1 MKKIA
6 YLFVMSILVLIS
18 SAVYADDGYY
28 TCGSNVSEFNG
39 KTFEKLV
46 VDFQKCQ
53 NSREKTNAAFVDV
66 TVIDY
71 MEIKGNASATFINS
85 SINTLSVFCSVS
97 QDCEIGLDE
106 STSIEVLELYP
117 GDKGSIIV
125 NGTAGKE
132 SLPAY
137 YNVGYLCEGQQDFSL
152 HADAENEIDFR
163 MKDLDAFSDMG
174 YIGETIIHAADN
186 ASVTFDNAWLHRVK
200 ILSDQDKDPVHFRL
214 NTKGMTYIDLLDS
227 GISFELHN
235 LNDRHFSGDIPL
247 CSPIASD
254 YMRIG
259 LMLLHS
265 DHDLTVA
272 MDNQYADNLVFF
284 GGGCENSTLF
294 LTDLN
299 DSSEVSVIDRAL
311 IYDANAEFYVKKI
324 PHAEFLVAPDNFSMN
339 DFYGYF
345 ESVRD
350 ALINQCADFPDM
362 IDQPGMCWD
371 ISALPESS
379 SEYWSRMES
388 AKVWSRLSGYVHI
401 LSQDTGDPSRPY
413 AYIKSE
419 PDIPY
424 FYTRAAFIDTVKYS
438 SAYSVSES
446 SVPSYI
452 TGKGWTSLNPTLN
465 ADKTVGITWNGG
477 CSYNHDMTVGGIVY
491 RNCLENLPFTDKE

>member
-6 YLFVMSILVLIS
+6 YLFVMSILALIS
-18 SAVYADDGYY
+18 TAAYASDGYFV
-28 TCGSNVSEFNG
+28 CGSDINEFNG
-39 KTFEKLV
+39 KIFENL
-46 VDFQKCQ
+46 
-53 NSREKTNAAFVDV
+53 
-66 TVIDY
+66 VIDLRECQTSY
-71 MEIKGNASATFINS
+71 GFEGLTVSDSLKIKGNVSVSFKNS
-85 SINTLSVFCSVS
+85 SINTLSVECSDA
-97 QDCEIGLDE
+97 QKCEIGLDE

-117 GDKGSIIV
+117 GDNGTITV
-125 NGTAGKE
+125 NGTAEKE
-132 SLPAY
+132 NLPAFY
-137 YNVGYLCEGQQDFSL
+137 SVGYLCEGQKEFSL
-152 HADAENEIDFR
+152 YADTESEIDFR
-163 MKDLDAFSDMG
+163 MKDLEAFSDMG
-174 YIGETIIHAADN
+174 YIDETIIYPVNN
-186 ASVTFDNAWLHRVK
+186 ASVTFENIWLHRVK
-200 ILSDQDKDPVHFRL
+200 IVAAQDIDPDHFRL
-214 NTKGMTYIDLLDS
+214 STKGMTYIDLLDS

-235 LNDRHFSGDIPL
+235 QNDRHFSGDIPL

-265 DHDLTVA
+265 DHDLTVS
-272 MDNQYADNLVFF
+272 MDNQYIDRLVFF
-284 GGGCENSTLF
+284 GRGCENSTLF

-299 DSSEVSVIDRAL
+299 DSSEVSLVERAV
-311 IYDANAEFYVKKI
+311 IYDANAEFCVKKI
-324 PHAEFLVAPDNFSMN
+324 PYAEFLVAPNDFSMD

-350 ALINQCADFPDM
+350 VLMDHCADYPDL

-379 SEYWSRMES
+379 SEYWTHMES
-388 AKVWSRLSGYVHI
+388 AKVWGRLSGYVHI
-401 LSQDTGDPSRPY
+401 PSQETGNPARPY
-413 AYIKSE
+413 AYTRSE

-438 SAYSVSES
+438 SAYSVPES
-446 SVPSYI
+446 LIPVYI

-491 RNCLENLPFTDKE
+491 RNCLENFPFTDK

>member
-6 YLFVMSILVLIS
+6 YLFVLSVFLLIS
-18 SAVYADDGYY
+18 SAAYAYEGYFA
-28 TCGSNVSEFNG
+28 CGSDTAGFIG
-39 KTFEKLV
+39 KTFENLV
-46 VDFQKCQ
+46 VDLQGC
-53 NSREKTNAAFVDV
+53 KTAPVFEGITV
-66 TVIDY
+66 TDSVQ
-71 MEIKGNASATFINS
+71 MTANASVRFSSSTINR
-85 SINTLSVFCSVS
+85 LSVDCS
-97 QDCEIGLDE
+97 DAEGCEIGLDN
-106 STSIEVLELYP
+106 STSIETLNLYP
-117 GDKGSIIV
+117 EEKGTITV

-132 SLPAY
+132 TLPAFY
-137 YNVGYLCEGQQDFSL
+137 STGYLCEGQPDFSL
-152 HADAENEIDFR
+152 YAGAESELDFSL
-163 MKDLDAFSDMG
+163 KDLEVFSDMS
-174 YIGETIIHAADN
+174 YIGETVIHAAGN
-186 ASVTFDNAWLHRVK
+186 ASVTFDTVWLHRVS
-200 ILSDQDKDPVHFRL
+200 IMTEADKNPDHFRI
-214 NTKGMTYIDLLDS
+214 NTSGMTYIDLLES

-235 LNDRHFSGDIPL
+235 LNGRHFSGDIPL

-265 DHDLTVA
+265 DHDLTVS
-272 MDNQYADNLVFF
+272 MDNQYADSLVFF

-299 DSSEVSVIDRAL
+299 DSSEVSVIGRAQ

-324 PHAEFLVAPDNFSMN
+324 PYSEFLVAPDGFSMESFN
-339 DFYGYF
+339 GYSD
-345 ESVRD
+345 SVRD
-350 ALINQCADFPDM
+350 ALMNHCAEYPDL

-371 ISALPESS
+371 TSALPESS
-379 SEYWSRMES
+379 SEFWTRMES

-401 LSQDTGDPSRPY
+401 PVNETGDADRPY
-413 AYIKSE
+413 AYTISE

-424 FYTRAAFIDTVKYS
+424 FYTKAAFIDTVKYS
-438 SAYSVSES
+438 SAYSVPEN
-446 SVPSYI
+446 SVPAYI